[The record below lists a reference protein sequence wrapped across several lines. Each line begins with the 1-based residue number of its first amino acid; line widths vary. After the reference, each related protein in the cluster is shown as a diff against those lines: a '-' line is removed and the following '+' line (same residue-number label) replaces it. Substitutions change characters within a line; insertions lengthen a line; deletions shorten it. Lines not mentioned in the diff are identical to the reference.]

1 MLKLCQQSN
10 EEQRYGVNSP
20 QLFEYDEGAY
30 SCPAP
35 YTNSDMS
42 RQHDNSR
49 SMSVDH
55 QQNYAGSTS
64 SLSQPSINMASPHMV
79 SSNQVLGPNYSQSHS
94 PASTESVA
102 AFTPSPARPFDYPQ
116 SPSTKPSIPAN
127 TDYPGEFD
135 FQIDFGEL
143 TDYAPKS
150 AQYTYSKS
158 LNKLFVK
165 MNVTCPIRFKCA
177 TKQPIPGCLIR
188 AVPVFKRPEHVT
200 DVVTRCPNHRIP
212 DEVHYIPSGHLIR
225 AESTNE
231 CHVNYH
237 TAPDGRES
245 VTVLYERPQVGAEYS
260 TVLYKFMC
268 LSSCVGG
275 INRRPLLTCFTLE
288 KDGQVLGRRVVEVR
302 ICSCPGRDR
311 SQEERRKNGKSNSN
325 QGIKLGKSSSNNFR
339 YSGKNFQ
346 GSVLGGGKRRRQ
358 TRTSNGSNCDSDT
371 ESYVLHIRGREK
383 FEYLKKMKEAL
394 DLMDMI
400 SPGQIEAYR
409 SKDEE
414 EQNSFIERFQSALK
428 PNNIQPQQQETSPPN
443 KFHTISTETLQLLSN
458 NSASTIPT
466 FPQSSIQTSNSS
478 SCVSPNA
485 TSLQGNSVSYWG
497 FVDQLPLGCD
507 VPDVTSALAGGNKET
522 WLESVQENNGQVNM
536 NGNRLNSKQVE
547 EGQQT
552 SAGITILQVPM
563 TSDGGRNDH
572 FRSNSYVQSSSQIR
586 SNNSS
591 HHHHKDLSPSDE
603 VYYLRAIDMQLKD
616 SCQDEAL
623 IKREKQRGGNYLK
636 TSNMQLL

>member
-1 MLKLCQQSN
+1 MLKMCVGQQSN

-35 YTNSDMS
+35 YTNSDMG
-42 RQHDNSR
+42 RQHDTSR
-49 SMSVDH
+49 SMSVDQ

-64 SLSQPSINMASPHMV
+64 SLSQPSISMV
-79 SSNQVLGPNYSQSHS
+79 ASNQVLQPNYSQSHS

-102 AFTPSPARPFDYPQ
+102 AFTPSPARPFDYPPQ

-311 SQEERRKNGKSNSN
+311 SQEERRKSGKSNSN
-325 QGIKLGKSSSNNFR
+325 QGIKLGKSSGNNFR
-339 YSGKNFQ
+339 YSGKSFQ

-358 TRTSNGSNCDSDT
+358 TRTSNGSNCDSDS

-428 PNNIQPQQQETSPPN
+428 PSNAQLQQQETPPQSS
-443 KFHTISTETLQLLSN
+443 KLHTISSETLQLISGN
-458 NSASTIPT
+458 AATIPT
-466 FPQSSIQTSNSS
+466 FPQTSVHNE
-478 SCVSPNA
+478 SP

-507 VPDVTSALAGGNKET
+507 VPDVTSSLNQGGGNKEA
-522 WLESVQENNGQVNM
+522 WMESVQENGGQVNM
-536 NGNRLNSKQVE
+536 NGGRLNTKQIE
-547 EGQQT
+547 EGQQ
-552 SAGITILQVPM
+552 SSGGGITILQVPM
-563 TSDGGRNDH
+563 TSDNGRSEH
-572 FRSNSYVQSSSQIR
+572 FRSSSSYVQSSSLMR
-586 SNNSS
+586 SNNSQQ
-591 HHHHKDLSPSDE
+591 HKDLSPSEE

-616 SCQDEAL
+616 NSQDEAL
-623 IKREKQRGGNYLK
+623 IKREKLRGGNYMK

>member
-1 MLKLCQQSN
+1 MLKMCVGQQSN

-35 YTNSDMS
+35 YTNSDMG
-42 RQHDNSR
+42 RQHDTSR
-49 SMSVDH
+49 SMSVDQ

-64 SLSQPSINMASPHMV
+64 SLSQPSISMV
-79 SSNQVLGPNYSQSHS
+79 ASNQVLQPNYSQSHS

-102 AFTPSPARPFDYPQ
+102 AFTPSPARPFDYPPQ

-311 SQEERRKNGKSNSN
+311 SQEERRKSGKSNSN
-325 QGIKLGKSSSNNFR
+325 QGIKLGKSSGNNFR
-339 YSGKNFQ
+339 YSGKSFQ

-358 TRTSNGSNCDSDT
+358 TRTSNGSNCDSDS

-428 PNNIQPQQQETSPPN
+428 PSNAQLQQQETPPQN
-443 KFHTISTETLQLLSN
+443 SKLHTISSETLQLISGN
-458 NSASTIPT
+458 AATIPT
-466 FPQSSIQTSNSS
+466 FPQTSVQNE
-478 SCVSPNA
+478 SP

-507 VPDVTSALAGGNKET
+507 VPDVTSSLNQGGGNKEA
-522 WLESVQENNGQVNM
+522 WMESVQENGGQVNM
-536 NGNRLNSKQVE
+536 NGGRLNTKQIE
-547 EGQQT
+547 EGQQ
-552 SAGITILQVPM
+552 SSGGGITILQVPM
-563 TSDGGRNDH
+563 TSDNGRSEH
-572 FRSNSYVQSSSQIR
+572 FRSSSSYVQSSSLMR
-586 SNNSS
+586 SNNSQQ
-591 HHHHKDLSPSDE
+591 HKDLSPSEE

-616 SCQDEAL
+616 NSQDEAL
-623 IKREKQRGGNYLK
+623 IKREKLRGGNYMK